1 MDETSLQK
9 ATIVVADD
17 DPSYRHF
24 MRDFLERQSYK
35 VLCASDGDEAL
46 KIVKDQQVDLALLD
60 VNMPN
65 RGGFSVCRIL
75 KLDPNTRLVPVVLV
89 TGLNSVEDH
98 IMGIE
103 CGADDF
109 LSKPVQTAELMARVR
124 SLLRLKE
131 FTDELEYAETV
142 INSLALSIEAK
153 DPYTEGHCERLAKY
167 SVLLAQ
173 RLGLPENQCLAL
185 KRAGFVHDIGKVAVP
200 DGILL
205 KPEKL
210 TPNERCIMEK
220 HTVTGER
227 ICKPLKSFRLV
238 SPIIRGHHERLDG
251 SGYPD
256 GLRGDQIPL
265 IVRVL
270 TTVDVYD
277 ALATD
282 RCYRKALSK
291 SDALQQMRIE
301 VERGWW
307 DGSLV
312 DALELV
318 LNRSEKLGF
327 ENPDMAGSVSSRL
340 TN

>member
-109 LSKPVQTAELMARVR
+109 LNKPVQTAELMARVR